1 MGENGVAMGYLN
13 LSMEEPQNS
22 HQVFMENMGGEA
34 ETESVLPTLVV
45 GRYKELIMGAERTR
59 AVLLL

>member
-1 MGENGVAMGYLN
+1 MGYLN